1 MLRYRTKSEFYPISL
16 PPAFLFLDRGKSVSV
31 ERPGSCSSLSLWDL
45 LSPSH
50 YSHLTQEGFPWLPQ
64 LNFLVLPSLKHT
76 LFHWSNCLHRLFWL
90 SRIMISTFYSLW
102 CISNTRVET
111 SSEQETHLR
120 SWLYPQLLAQWPEHW
135 VRSIND
141 RCWLIFPVVFNFGI

>member
-1 MLRYRTKSEFYPISL
+1 MNFTQFHSHRPLYSL
-16 PPAFLFLDRGKSVSV
+16 IERNLFLLKDLVLAL
-31 ERPGSCSSLSLWDL
+31 LSLWDL

-90 SRIMISTFYSLW
+90 SRMMISTFYSLW

-135 VRSIND
+135 VGSIND